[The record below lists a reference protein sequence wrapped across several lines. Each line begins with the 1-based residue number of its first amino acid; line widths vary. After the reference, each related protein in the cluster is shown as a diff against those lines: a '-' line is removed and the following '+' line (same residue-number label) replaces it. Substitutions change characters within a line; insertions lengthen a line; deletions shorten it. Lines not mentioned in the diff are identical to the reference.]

1 MRLFAYIVYDVKPSG
16 GNAIIFEHVNRLH
29 QKGNPVVVISVRG
42 GRPNWIK
49 TNVRILT
56 FWQAIFMKF
65 DFIVCTFWPTVYV
78 SKLLRTPYRY
88 YFVQGW
94 EADFYHN
101 PLLRFLVL
109 QTFRMVQMVITSSS
123 YLVKHIK
130 PYTDVVQKVE
140 YVEINKKVF
149 YPQPHKIDR
158 AKPRI
163 LSVISRYHY
172 AKGPDLYNEAAT
184 LLTQMGYSLTLVSF
198 EKTPPTRAPITF
210 VSNPSL
216 RRLALLYRKADFLLV
231 TSRNEGYFIPG
242 LEAMASGCVLLS
254 TPCGGI
260 DEYAKHKK
268 NVVVFSPERIITLP
282 NIIDSIWKD
291 KVRYRKLQKQGL
303 QTVRKYNW
311 NRIIDQ
317 LERIYRLDR

>member
-16 GNAIIFEHVNRLH
+16 GNAIIFEHVNRFH
-29 QKGNPVVVISVRG
+29 QNGYPVVVISVRG

-78 SKLLRTPYRY
+78 SKLLRTSNRY

-101 PLLRFLVL
+101 PLLRSLVL
-109 QTFRMVQMVITSSS
+109 RTFHMVQMVVTSSL
-123 YLVKHIK
+123 YLVKLIK
-130 PYTDVVQKVE
+130 PYANVVYKVE
-140 YVEINKKVF
+140 YVEINKRVFHPHPQKVVKTR
-149 YPQPHKIDR
+149 PQ
-158 AKPRI
+158 I

-172 AKGPDLYNEAAT
+172 AKGPDLYDEAAM
-184 LLTQMGYSLTLVSF
+184 LLTRAGYDLTLVSF
-198 EKTPPTRAPITF
+198 EKIPPTSAPIRF
-210 VSNPSL
+210 ISNPSL
-216 RRLALLYRKADFLLV
+216 RQLAQLYRKADFLLV
-231 TSRNEGYFIPG
+231 TSRNEGYYLPG

-260 DEYAKHKK
+260 DEYAKHRK
-268 NVVVFSPERIITLP
+268 NAIMFSPKQMDELPRIL
-282 NIIDSIWKD
+282 DSIWKD
-291 KVRYRKLQKQGL
+291 KLLYRKLQKQGL
-303 QTVRKYNW
+303 ETVKKHNW
-311 NRIIDQ
+311 DRIIDQ